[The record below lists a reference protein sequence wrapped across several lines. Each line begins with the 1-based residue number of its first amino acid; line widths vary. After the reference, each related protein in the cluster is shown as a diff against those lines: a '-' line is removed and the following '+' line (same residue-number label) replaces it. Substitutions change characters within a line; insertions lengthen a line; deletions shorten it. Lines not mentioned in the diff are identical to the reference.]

1 MMNLMFREREIVQRI
16 EAALDAASQALRQ
29 FTAGSVEVQY
39 KSGSDPVTAAD
50 HAVNDAIR
58 SLLVRDDEGWF
69 SEETFDDLKRLDI
82 ARLWVVDPV
91 DGTREFVQGIPEW
104 CVSIALIENGRAIAG
119 GIRNPATNETFL
131 GSASTGVTYNGQPC
145 RATRRSDLA
154 GAEVLAS
161 RSEVNRGEW
170 ERFRQSDFEVRPMG
184 SVAYKMARVAAGLA
198 DATWTLVNKN
208 EWDVAA
214 GTALVEAAGGIVRTL
229 EDTPISFNTRSPLL
243 SGLVASGAQLYHPIK
258 SLLGLVAAPA

>member
-1 MMNLMFREREIVQRI
+1 MDPIAHELAAVQRI
-16 EAALDAASQALRQ
+16 AAALDSASHVLAQ
-29 FTAGSVEVQY
+29 FTPGAIDVQY

-50 HAVNDAIR
+50 RAVNEAIH
-58 SLLVRDDEGWF
+58 SLLVREGEGWF
-69 SEETFDDLKRLDI
+69 SEETLDDLKRLDFV
-82 ARLWVVDPV
+82 RLWVVDPV

-131 GSASTGVTYNGQPC
+131 GSAATGVTYNGRPC
-145 RATRRSDLA
+145 SATRRAGLD

-161 RSEVNRGEW
+161 RSEVKRGEW
-170 ERFRQSDFEVRPMG
+170 DRFRNSAFEVRPMG

-214 GTALVEAAGGIVRTL
+214 GTALVEGAGGIVRTL
-229 EDTPISFNTRSPLL
+229 EDAPVSFNTRSPLL
-243 SGLVASGAQLYHPIK
+243 SGLVASGPQLYAPIK